1 MLVLYENV
9 MKLENGVNM
18 ILIQKGYVNFI
29 YIYIVEFIE
38 MYFVIYVIMR
48 LIYL

>member
-1 MLVLYENV
+1 MLVIYENV
-9 MKLENGVNM
+9 MELENGVNM
-18 ILIQKGYVNFI
+18 IMKQKKYVNFI
-29 YIYIVEFIE
+29 YIYIVEYIE